1 MGTVV
6 FSSKS
11 KRKLDLL
18 TQLAREF
25 GVTIVKERDI
35 TDEEMAVP
43 GNNPSPAQVEA
54 WLAKGDGKSYSAEEA
69 FTMIKAS
76 LAKSRAKKKN
86 QSNSKLPA

>member
-18 TQLAREF
+18 TELAKEF
-25 GVTIVKERDI
+25 GATKVKEHDI

-43 GNNPSPAQVEA
+43 GNNPSPAQIET

-69 FTMIKAS
+69 FTMIKTS
-76 LAKSRAKKKN
+76 LEKSRTKRKT
-86 QSNSKLPA
+86 SKQRYQR